1 MPDNS
6 MVKKV
11 YEWSPTQTR
20 SLGRPKKE
28 EEEEDALFV
37 IPVMFTV
44 C

>member
-1 MPDNS
+1 L
-6 MVKKV
+6 
-11 YEWSPTQTR
+11 
-20 SLGRPKKE
+20 LGRPKKEEEEE